1 MVIFLYYSVHFTGK
15 IRSRPGIALQT
26 YDLVM
31 ECIETMQTDSN
42 RLMTALERKM
52 LLESFSISATQIE
65 EQLKYIVCGHST
77 SAELERLLG
86 PYEDCESRGDL
97 RLLRWAFVYTEE
109 GLGLSDPQVLTV
121 AIDAK
126 GCVTDFALV

>member
-1 MVIFLYYSVHFTGK
+1 MRK
-15 IRSRPGIALQT
+15 IPTRLVIALQT

-31 ECIETMQTDSN
+31 ECSKTMQTDSN
-42 RLMTALERKM
+42 RLMTALEHKM
-52 LLESFSISATQIE
+52 LLENFNISSTQVE
-65 EQLKYIVCGHST
+65 EQLKYIVCGQST
-77 SAELERLLG
+77 SCELERLLG
-86 PYEDCESRGDL
+86 PYENCESRGDL
-97 RLLRWAFVYTEE
+97 RLLRWAFVYTEG